1 MTLPQ
6 GFSDTEMLWVAAGLW
21 LQSER
26 IFVAMFFSDFPGNPY
41 NVDLIW
47 VPQLHVATK
56 HFGVHVKGK
65 FSRQP
70 KKKNSLTSWRRPE
83 KASFGSCVLKKVSN
97 YLIA

>member
-26 IFVAMFFSDFPGNPY
+26 IFVAMFFSDFPGHPY

-65 FSRQP
+65 FLRQP
-70 KKKNSLTSWRRPE
+70 KKKIPSPVGAGLRKLVSDPVF
-83 KASFGSCVLKKVSN
+83 SKK
-97 YLIA
+97 